1 VSTLHQTR
9 WTPAQLKTRTH
20 SIETYPLLVEGY
32 SDRKNGVSKVPDP
45 ASAEKIDKRIL
56 IKIIDGFSNFLTASE
71 KGYEK

>member
-1 VSTLHQTR
+1 
-9 WTPAQLKTRTH
+9 
-20 SIETYPLLVEGY
+20 
-32 SDRKNGVSKVPDP
+32 VSKVPDP